1 MAGDHPIEAHEFQIE
16 NLQDRVSDL
25 EGQMQDL
32 LSFKARSE
40 IEVKTIF
47 RVLEEVK
54 AMLKEYTVEMK
65 GALAELTLQFNTK
78 MGKVEEDVNKLRREP
93 GEVAKIRWETMLR
106 EGLKYAIIL
115 GLGYLVG
122 GKIK

>member
-40 IEVKTIF
+40 TEVRTIF

-115 GLGYLVG
+115 GLGYLIG